1 MVYLSVD
8 WICFRMRA
16 SSAYDIFDIVVM
28 FFLLVIAVLAFDTHT
43 EISVIPALKYI
54 YNTLLIIMYTLQ
66 LPYTCTVLNNQ
77 TVHWCQTA
85 HMMTFK
91 EAVIL
96 SGMPL
101 LDNNLEILKIKQ
113 TGCINNSK

>member
-1 MVYLSVD
+1 MVYLSEG

-16 SSAYDIFDIVVM
+16 SSAYDIFDILVM
-28 FFLLVIAVLAFDTHT
+28 FFLLVIAVLASDTHT
-43 EISVIPALKYI
+43 VISVIPALTCI
-54 YNTLLIIMYTLQ
+54 NNTLLIIMYTLQ

-85 HMMTFK
+85 HMRTIK
-91 EAVIL
+91 KAVIL

-101 LDNNLEILKIKQ
+101 LDNNL
-113 TGCINNSK
+113 